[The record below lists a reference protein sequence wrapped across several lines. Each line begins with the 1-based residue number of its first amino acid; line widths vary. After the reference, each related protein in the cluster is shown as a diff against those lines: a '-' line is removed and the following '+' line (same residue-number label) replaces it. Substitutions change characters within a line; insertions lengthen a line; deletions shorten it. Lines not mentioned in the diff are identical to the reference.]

1 MMTTQAPESARR
13 EPFAWREIWLSLQ
26 ADSIR
31 ISSLVRIIAFPKP
44 PIRSMSG
51 PSTCLP
57 FKQQFDGLE
66 LLPAAAVPWLALQ
79 DGAVHPVGSDQ
90 LLNLVDLPASG

>member
-1 MMTTQAPESARR
+1 
-13 EPFAWREIWLSLQ
+13 
-26 ADSIR
+26 
-31 ISSLVRIIAFPKP
+31 
-44 PIRSMSG
+44 MSG